1 MSIASSVIVSSGGSP
16 LYVHEQHTAH
26 TGQIVARFYVAAPGA
41 DLDANLAAYALV
53 VAEQLAEQEA
63 ESVVNG

>member
-1 MSIASSVIVSSGGSP
+1 MSVTSTIVFAVGTP

-26 TGQIVARFYVAAPGA
+26 TGQTISRFYVAAPGA

-53 VAEQLAEQEA
+53 VEQQFAEMEA
-63 ESVVNG
+63 DEVLR